1 MRSLAC
7 PFFMIS
13 TDNSHIK
20 TDSYTIGIII
30 DPSTTIKKKVLILRV
45 LSFILSDKFAI
56 YGTVN
61 IVIALRNSYEC
72 DIAKEIKKIK
82 HRNPYI
88 RLHLLL
94 SEHQLNRSHKPQH
107 NTSKTKYVDIIT
119 SADNL
124 TVIPSTFAS
133 GFFRKLLDEISKNCD
148 LTLYH
153 INGERYNHIL
163 QTIINY
169 HHSLSLSIFDIM

>member
-72 DIAKEIKKIK
+72 DIARGIIKIK
-82 HRNPYI
+82 QRNPNI
-88 RLHLLL
+88 VLHILL
-94 SEHQLNRSHKPQH
+94 SEHQANRHRTTQQ
-107 NTSKTKYVDIIT
+107 NTSGTKYFDIIT

-124 TVIPSTFAS
+124 NIIHTTFAS
-133 GFFRKLLDEISKNCD
+133 GFFRKLLEVISENCN
-148 LTLYH
+148 LTLYY
-153 INGERYNHIL
+153 INNERYNLIL

-169 HHSLSLSIFDIM
+169 HHSFSLSIFDIM